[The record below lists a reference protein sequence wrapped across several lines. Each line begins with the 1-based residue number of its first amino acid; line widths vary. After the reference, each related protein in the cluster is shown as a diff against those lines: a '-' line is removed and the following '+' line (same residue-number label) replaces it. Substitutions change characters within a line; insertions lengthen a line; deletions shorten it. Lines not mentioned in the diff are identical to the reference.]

1 VTVPRG
7 VPPEVV
13 PLAILRPLS
22 GSGSLGVMSEILT
35 AHGPDSFLGYL
46 ASTMQGSTDT
56 TFYILAVYFGA
67 AGIKKTRHA
76 VPAGLIAD
84 LCGLGAAVLVASYFW
99 RAG

>member
-1 VTVPRG
+1 VLYQEQLAEMLEELPRQ
-7 VPPEVV
+7 
-13 PLAILRPLS
+13 L
-22 GSGSLGVMSEILT
+22 SEILT